1 MANDFTNEK
10 CYGLE
15 NSKNNHYA
23 YQNEDID
30 VGLIDY
36 SLEDY
41 QVEYYISA
49 VEKTKNHIDYS
60 SYLEGKKI
68 SALYALECLRSS
80 CK

>member
-1 MANDFTNEK
+1 MLWPRK
-10 CYGLE
+10 
-15 NSKNNHYA
+15 SKNNHYA

-30 VGLIDY
+30 VVLIDY

-68 SALYALECLRSS
+68 SVLYALDCFRCS
-80 CK
+80 C